1 VKQHVRP
8 PSRRARDPLA
18 SSAMV
23 IAKARVAGGNTYSLK
38 AGSYDF
44 ATDKGLGSA
53 RGAGTG
59 IILRVAEAKT
69 RSRGSPATHVTPTQA
84 SLN

>member
-1 VKQHVRP
+1 MEQHVRP

-38 AGSYDF
+38 SGPYDF

-59 IILRVAEAKT
+59 VILRVAGVET
-69 RSRGSPATHVTPTQA
+69 RSRGGPATHATQPQA